1 MAVKT
6 IRAFETD
13 NKDVVRKKVT
23 VINVSIPF
31 MSIFLMVTRFRD
43 CVVN

>member
-1 MAVKT
+1 VAVKT
-6 IRAFETD
+6 IRAFEAD

-23 VINVSIPF
+23 VINVPIPF
-31 MSIFLMVTRFRD
+31 MSIFLMMTLFRD